1 LLIRSRLIFEL
12 RLKDKFCSMSAEK
25 KMSEEKKVSEEEN
38 IFEAKK
44 VVDPFYCWVLRI
56 YGKNKYREDHKGN
69 NGGFI

>member
-1 LLIRSRLIFEL
+1 
-12 RLKDKFCSMSAEK
+12 MSAEK